1 MTKASEYQNLSI
13 LGLNDGS
20 ESESSRNESA
30 MLVYRVL
37 L

>member
-1 MTKASEYQNLSI
+1 METLEYQNLDI

-20 ESESSRNESA
+20 ESELNRTESA
-30 MLVYRVL
+30 MLVYGVL